1 MRAMLYS
8 KCVSVSTWVCG
19 VILCVRVWFYYSKI
33 FSYVNDIAMYECTI
47 KWMGCIVL
55 PSLAKPSMKLEEK
68 CCFFM
73 FKKA

>member
-33 FSYVNDIAMYECTI
+33 LAMLMILLC
-47 KWMGCIVL
+47 MNV
-55 PSLAKPSMKLEEK
+55 P
-68 CCFFM
+68 
-73 FKKA
+73 